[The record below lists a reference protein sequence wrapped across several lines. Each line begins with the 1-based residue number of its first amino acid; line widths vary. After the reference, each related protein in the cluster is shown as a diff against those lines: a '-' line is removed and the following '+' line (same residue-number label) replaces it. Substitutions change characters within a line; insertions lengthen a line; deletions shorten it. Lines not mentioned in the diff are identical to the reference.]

1 MEDNTL
7 LEQLALVSKV
17 SESGSSMNAQK
28 FINYE
33 LEFDLNNPYIPNEEE
48 IISML
53 DGGGDASDNELVQHY
68 AN

>member
-1 MEDNTL
+1 
-7 LEQLALVSKV
+7 
-17 SESGSSMNAQK
+17 MNAQK

-33 LEFDLNNPYIPNEEE
+33 LEFHLNNPYIPNEEE